1 MHQKTDS
8 CGQSYAVAPAGC
20 GVPAASFITIP
31 CLVLPTEL
39 YSQGSLSRILPI
51 LHGIRQYTD
60 LEPLLKND
68 YSSLSVLKKALQQ
81 WFAGM
86 LPKEIEQAL
95 DFEVDFITEPDNQG
109 CSDLEFDSDEDD
121 YVLLFRL
128 GSPYASDFSVGKT
141 IIRYET
147 EFPGLGQKILRKIST
162 ATPFDIG
169 TPQLF
174 LDVVRENCWN
184 GYEDEKEYVDEI
196 CSCEDE

>member
-8 CGQSYAVAPAGC
+8 CGQSDAVNPAGC

-31 CLVLPTEL
+31 RLVLPTEL
-39 YSQGSLSRILPI
+39 YSQGNLSRILPI
-51 LHGIRQYTD
+51 LHGIGQYTD

-68 YSSLSVLKKALQQ
+68 YSPLSVLKKALQQ

-86 LPKEIEQAL
+86 LPKEIEQSL

-141 IIRYET
+141 IIRYDAEC
-147 EFPGLGQKILRKIST
+147 P
-162 ATPFDIG
+162 
-169 TPQLF
+169 
-174 LDVVRENCWN
+174 
-184 GYEDEKEYVDEI
+184 
-196 CSCEDE
+196 